1 MNLNMRTVGISVLI
15 LVQFSSW
22 FTIGVYALFLQLYAF
37 YNLGATN
44 FMVSLFSTVYFAVN
58 APMSFLGGYVLDKY
72 GKPKLL
78 LLIATLLLA
87 LSALSTPIVPI
98 SSQLLIIRGVQGM
111 SIAIIIP
118 LVNLF
123 SARILGTGRGVGIIN
138 VVRALGFMSGS
149 LIGGFL
155 ADYISYIFL
164 FYVSGV
170 LTLISFASVLITSED
185 IYPKVGSYKFK
196 LAHIRKIAPS
206 IWIIYLAFYLRQ
218 HAAGGIWSLFS
229 LFLFSLGATNLIVGL
244 ASTINNLTQAL
255 LFKKISEISEGR
267 GLKTFRL
274 GLILSVIVFLGYYL
288 SENVI
293 MIMPIQ
299 IVLGLSW
306 IALYSGAN
314 VYIIENTPKNLQGTA
329 LGLLNM
335 FIACAWITGSL
346 MNGYITDLTGNYKEY
361 ILLAVFIA
369 FVGYLIVEFYHHYT
383 EYKMR
388 KTDKDNI

>member
-1 MNLNMRTVGISVLI
+1 MSLNTKTEGISVLI
-15 LVQFSSW
+15 LVQFSAW

-37 YNLGATN
+37 YTLGATN

-58 APMSFLGGYVLDKY
+58 APISFLGGYVLDKY

-87 LSALSTPIVPI
+87 LSAFSTPLVPI
-98 SSQLLIIRGVQGM
+98 SSQLLIIRGIQGM

-155 ADYISYIFL
+155 ADYISYAFL
-164 FYVSGV
+164 FYISGV
-170 LTLISFASVLITSED
+170 LTLISFTSVLITSED
-185 IYPKVGSYKFK
+185 VYPKVGSYKIK

-206 IWIIYLAFYLRQ
+206 VWIIYLAFYLRQ

-267 GLKTFRL
+267 GLKTFKL
-274 GLILSVIVFLGYYL
+274 GLILSAIVFLGYYL
-288 SENVI
+288 SENV
-293 MIMPIQ
+293 MVIMPIQ
-299 IVLGLSW
+299 VVLGLSW

-314 VYIIENTPKNLQGTA
+314 VYIIENTPENLQGTA

-346 MNGYITDLTGNYKEY
+346 MNGYITDLTGSYKEY
-361 ILLAVFIA
+361 ILFAILIA
-369 FVGYLIVEFYHHYT
+369 FAGYLIVEFYHRYI
-383 EYKMR
+383 EYKM
-388 KTDKDNI
+388 KKNNG